1 VKPQLILLDADG
13 VLWRGGEA
21 IPQAPHFIRRTH
33 AAGIRCVLITN
44 NAGLNRESYAAKCRR
59 LGLDLGEADIFSTNY
74 ICGPHIAR
82 RHPGKRVLVLGSKQ
96 LVESVAAAGNDV
108 TDAHDWLLS
117 RGLAGELFAH
127 EQLDVIAPA
136 DFEVVLMGIDININ
150 YASLA
155 LAGLCC
161 LRGAALIAA
170 NDDVT
175 FPFEHGMTLPG
186 NGAFVGLVE
195 AVGGVKAERL
205 GKPEPYLLEQ
215 ITLETG
221 VAPER
226 MLLVGDRIETDI
238 ELARRAG
245 MPSFLVLT
253 GVSTRETAPSETAQ
267 MRIADTLDDVA
278 AALGI

>member
-1 VKPQLILLDADG
+1 MILLDADG

-21 IPQAPHFIRRTH
+21 IPEAPGFIRR
-33 AAGIRCVLITN
+33 AQEAGIRCLMITN
-44 NAGLNRESYAAKCRR
+44 NAGLNRDAYAAKCRR
-59 LGLDLGEADIFSTNY
+59 LGLGLCEADIFSTNY
-74 ICGPHIAR
+74 ICGPFTAR

-96 LVESVAAAGNDV
+96 LVESVAAAGNNV
-108 TDAHDWLLS
+108 TDAHDWLEQ
-117 RGLAGELFAH
+117 RGLAGELLSH

-150 YASLA
+150 YAALA

-161 LRGAALIAA
+161 LRGARLVAA

-186 NGAFVGLVE
+186 NGAFVALVE
-195 AVGGVKAERL
+195 AIGGVQAERL

-215 ITLETG
+215 VTLETG
-221 VAPER
+221 VATER
-226 MLLVGDRIETDI
+226 MLLIGDRVETDI

-245 MPSFLVLT
+245 IPSFLVLT
-253 GVSTRETAPSETAQ
+253 GVSTRETAPSETVQ